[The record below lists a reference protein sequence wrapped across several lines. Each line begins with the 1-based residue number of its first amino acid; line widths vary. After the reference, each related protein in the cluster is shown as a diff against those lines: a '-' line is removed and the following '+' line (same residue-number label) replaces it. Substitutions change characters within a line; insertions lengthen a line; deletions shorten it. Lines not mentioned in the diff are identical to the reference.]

1 MILVGLRNVDVM
13 KLNNEYKMKHA
24 DSYCYICKSSDY
36 SLFDEHR
43 GETFCAKCGL
53 VLHES
58 NNRKSIVEIVEET
71 GKKGKS
77 GDS

>member
-1 MILVGLRNVDVM
+1 M
-13 KLNNEYKMKHA
+13 KLNNECKMKHA
-24 DSYCYICKSSDY
+24 DSFCPICKSSDY

-58 NNRKSIVEIVEET
+58 NNRKSIVELTET
-71 GKKGKS
+71 NWKNNDSGITQKK
-77 GDS
+77 